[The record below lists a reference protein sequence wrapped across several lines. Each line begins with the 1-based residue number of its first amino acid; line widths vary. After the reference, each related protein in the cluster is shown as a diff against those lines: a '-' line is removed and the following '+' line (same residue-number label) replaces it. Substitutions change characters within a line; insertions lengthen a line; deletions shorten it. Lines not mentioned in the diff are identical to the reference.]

1 MKNIYCF
8 VFLFKDKIRIHYGE
22 QHVMKNGV
30 DEVRRDPSF
39 TSYKGP
45 QGTSKQYFQM
55 LLFRDVIPFDRK

>member
-1 MKNIYCF
+1 
-8 VFLFKDKIRIHYGE
+8 
-22 QHVMKNGV
+22 MKNGV

-55 LLFRDVIPFDRK
+55 LLFRDVIPFHRK